1 MLRKY
6 FSGFVALA
14 ALLFVFV
21 QPAAAQQRIA
31 LVIGN
36 AAYPKGPLQTSLA
49 DGGLVAEA
57 LTSIGF
63 EIVEG
68 ADVNAND
75 LRRLFGEFLE
85 KVNAAGPDTIAF
97 VYYNGYALQFEGDNY
112 LIPIDAQLNRDSEI
126 PIQGIRLFDL
136 LRPLADTPATTKI
149 VVLDAA
155 RPLPF
160 QIQGGQLAV
169 GLGAIESSPGMI
181 VAFSS
186 APGTVAQDG
195 PGPYGAYATAIAEMV
210 REPGLDIDTLFARIR
225 LRTNEATNGA
235 QTPWEV
241 SQLQQ
246 VAMLVP
252 GQPAAPPPGA
262 PQGLVSAPQTQVG
275 APVVR
280 RRAPPRPIQD
290 IGPEEAYAY
299 AVEQDDLPTYSE
311 YVRVYPDSPYS
322 QRVWAM
328 IRARREA
335 LLWRRALLENSPESY
350 WTYLQRYPDGMYV
363 FDARRRLR
371 RVNAGDRPPSGWRM
385 RDYDDVPMPLA
396 GEPARM
402 YDVYPSVPP
411 PRRRWL
417 APPPAFIVGLPP
429 PPRGERGS
437 LWRDQRQSFPVII
450 APPPGGRSGVGG
462 PGGRPPGPGAI
473 GVGTPPG
480 TNPGGVGAPPPG
492 SPPGQKGQG
501 VVNQTPPGAPPP
513 GVGAPPPGA
522 GAPPPGAGG
531 PPQGFKGPPGGQP
544 GQKGPAV
551 VNQPPVGA
559 PPTPPPGVPPGAPPQ
574 GLQKGPAVVN
584 QPPAG
589 VPPGPP
595 PPPGAPKGPAVVNQ
609 PPVGAPPGP
618 PPAPPG
624 PPKGPAVVNQPSVGA
639 PPPAVKGPPPGGPPG
654 GFKGPPGQPKVVN
667 QPPPGVGAPPPGPPP
682 AVKSGPPPQQM
693 QKGPPPQI
701 QKGPPPQQTVAPP
714 KAPVVQAPP
723 PPKAPPPPPPP
734 QVKAPP
740 PPPPPP
746 PQVQRPPPPPPP
758 PPQVQRPPPPPPPP
772 PAAAKGPP
780 PGAAKP
786 GPPKCATV
794 GGKQPCVP

>member
-1 MLRKY
+1 MLRRY
-6 FSGFVALA
+6 LSGFIALA

-36 AAYPKGPLQTSLA
+36 AAYPRGPLQTSLA

-75 LRRLFGEFLE
+75 LRRLFGEFLA

-112 LIPIDAQLNRDSEI
+112 LIPVDAQLNRDSEI

-155 RPLPF
+155 HPLPF
-160 QIQGGQLAV
+160 QPQGGQLAA

-186 APGTVAQDG
+186 APSTVAQDG

-252 GQPAAPPPGA
+252 GAPAAPPPGA
-262 PQGLVSAPQTQVG
+262 PQGLISAPQTQVG

-280 RRAPPRPIQD
+280 RRAPPRPIRD

-311 YVRVYPDSPYS
+311 YVRVYPDSPYT
-322 QRVWAM
+322 QRVWAT

-335 LLWRRALLENSPESY
+335 LLWRRALQDNAPESY
-350 WTYLQRYPDGMYV
+350 WTYLERYPDGMYV

-371 RVNAGDRPPSGWRM
+371 RLAAGDRPPPGWRM

-402 YDVYPSVPP
+402 YDVYPSGPP
-411 PRRRWL
+411 PRRWL

-429 PPRGERGS
+429 PERRDRGG
-437 LWRDQRQSFPVII
+437 LWRNQQQSFPVII
-450 APPPGGRSGVGG
+450 QPPAGGQRPGGG

-480 TNPGGVGAPPPG
+480 TNPAGVGAPPPG
-492 SPPGQKGQG
+492 G
-501 VVNQTPPGAPPP
+501 GAPPA
-513 GVGAPPPGA
+513 GV
-522 GAPPPGAGG
+522 GG
-531 PPQGFKGPPGGQP
+531 PPAGFKGPPGGQP

-559 PPTPPPGVPPGAPPQ
+559 PPGPPPPPGPP
-574 GLQKGPAVVN
+574 KGPAVVN
-584 QPPAG
+584 QPPVGA
-589 VPPGPP
+589 PPAPP
-595 PPPGAPKGPAVVNQ
+595 PPPGPPKGPAVVNQ

-618 PPAPPG
+618 PPPG
-624 PPKGPAVVNQPSVGA
+624 PPKGPAVVNQP
-639 PPPAVKGPPPGGPPG
+639 PAGGPPPGGAKGPPPG
-654 GFKGPPGQPKVVN
+654 GFKGPPGPPKVVN
-667 QPPPGVGAPPPGPPP
+667 QPPPGPPPGPPP
-682 AVKSGPPPQQM
+682 AVKSGPPPGQM
-693 QKGPPPQI
+693 QKGPPANF
-701 QKGPPPQQTVAPP
+701 QKGPPPQQMQTVTPP
-714 KAPVVQAPP
+714 KAPVVQAPPPPP

-746 PQVQRPPPPPPP
+746 PPPRGPPPGPPPG
-758 PPQVQRPPPPPPPP
+758 
-772 PAAAKGPP
+772 AKGPP
-780 PGAAKP
+780 PGQGK
-786 GPPKCATV
+786 GLPKCATV
-794 GGKQPCVP
+794 GGKQPCAP